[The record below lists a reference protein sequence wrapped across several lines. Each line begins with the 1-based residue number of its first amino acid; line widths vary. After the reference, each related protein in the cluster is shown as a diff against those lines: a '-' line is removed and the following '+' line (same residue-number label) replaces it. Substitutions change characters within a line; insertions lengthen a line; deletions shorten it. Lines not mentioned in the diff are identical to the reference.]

1 MPSYTLTFLVWRC
14 SSPINEHICFCL
26 IKYQRENARWD
37 GRSERVANLRRT
49 CEDVNKASPRSLQ
62 VSPHS
67 LPAMIHVIQ
76 LRDCAKPQEAISYA
90 SAALRGSYWIVRQE
104 TLVCHC
110 RYGFRQQYI
119 STITQLRARIYYPKL
134 PSRSQ
139 WTAVNRDTRSTAAC
153 ALQPQLSVFGLCRE
167 ASVKFSTWPRSKIL
181 LMPPEFNISVG
192 KQGWLEPSEGSSL
205 CSFS

>member
-1 MPSYTLTFLVWRC
+1 M
-14 SSPINEHICFCL
+14 
-26 IKYQRENARWD
+26 
-37 GRSERVANLRRT
+37 
-49 CEDVNKASPRSLQ
+49 NKASPRSLQ
-62 VSPHS
+62 VSRHS
-67 LPAMIHVIQ
+67 LPTMIHLSVIQ
-76 LRDCAKPQEAISYA
+76 LRDCAKPQEATSYA

-104 TLVCHC
+104 TPACHC

-139 WTAVNRDTRSTAAC
+139 WTAVNRESGWGTDTRSTAAC
-153 ALQPQLSVFGLCRE
+153 ALHLQLSVFGLCRE

-192 KQGWLEPSEGSSL
+192 KQGWLEPSEGLSL